1 MTFVRPARRVLI
13 AAASLSA
20 LLAVTAC
27 GGGGDEGSP
36 QASGTAPSVDF
47 SKQGDIEFWTGKD
60 TSGNLPKLIQ
70 KFNDS
75 HPNGKMTLHEL
86 PDEAD
91 QQRQQMVQNTQIK
104 NPKMAVLNVDVVWTA
119 EFAANQYI
127 EALPPDQFPTE
138 GFLKPTVDSATY
150 FNKLY
155 AYPHRSNGGL
165 LFYRKDLLEKYSLQV
180 PTTFDEMKTAC
191 DKITAGENNS
201 KLSCYAGQFNKYEG
215 LTVNFDEAVHGAGGV
230 IVGDDG
236 KPNVATP
243 EATKGLQTLADMFK
257 DGDIPKAAITW
268 TEEEGRK
275 AFQDGEL
282 IFHRNW
288 PYVYAFAAKTDGSS
302 KVNGKFDA
310 APLPGITQPG
320 VSSLGGGNLGIAKN
334 AENKGTAADFLKFM
348 AMADQQ
354 ESDTLATGNAP
365 VLESVYTDPDVLKK
379 YPFFPNLLKS
389 IQTAKPRPKAVQYG
403 DVTLAIQ
410 DAAYGALQGQTAP
423 DAALQ
428 SLQSKLQTLIK

>member
-1 MTFVRPARRVLI
+1 MTFVRPARRVLL
-13 AAASLSA
+13 AGASIGA
-20 LLAVTAC
+20 LLAVAAC
-27 GGGGDEGSP
+27 GGGGGGNANP
-36 QASGTAPSVDF
+36 GASGSAAGADF
-47 SKQGDIEFWTGKD
+47 SKQGDIEVWHGKD
-60 TSGNLPKLIQ
+60 VSGNFKKQI
-70 KFNDS
+70 KAFNDQ
-75 HPNGKMTLHEL
+75 HPNGKVTFHEL
-86 PDEAD
+86 PDAAD
-91 QQRQQMVQNTQIK
+91 QQRQQMIQNTQIK
-104 NPKMAVLNVDVVWTA
+104 NPKMAVLSVDVVWTA
-119 EFAANQYI
+119 EFAAKGYI
-127 EALPPDQFPTE
+127 EALPTDQFPTE
-138 GFLKPTVDSATY
+138 GFIPATVDSATY

-155 AYPHRSNGGL
+155 GLPYTSDGGL
-165 LFYRKDLLEKYSLQV
+165 LYYRKDLLDKYSLKP
-180 PTTFDEMKTAC
+180 PTSFDEMKQAC
-191 DKITAGENNS
+191 DKIKQGENDD
-201 KLSCYAGQFNKYEG
+201 KLDCFAGQYNKYEG

-257 DGDIPKAAITW
+257 NGDIPKAAITW

-288 PYVYAFAAKTDGSS
+288 PYVYAFASKADGSS

-348 AMADQQ
+348 ASPDSQ

-365 VLESVYTDPDVLKK
+365 VLESVYSDPDVLKK
-379 YPFFPNLLKS
+379 YPFFPTLLKS

-403 DVTLAIQ
+403 D
-410 DAAYGALQGQTAP
+410 
-423 DAALQ
+423 
-428 SLQSKLQTLIK
+428 